1 MKRPVTITKLRRVIH
16 LTAKIMERVSVS
28 GPPLRRDVKR
38 FLEQHA
44 KWLREQVK

>member
-1 MKRPVTITKLRRVIH
+1 MKPSRTKLIKVIK
-16 LTAKIMERVSVS
+16 LTAQIMERVSVM
-28 GPPLRRDVKR
+28 GPPLRKDVKR